1 MAGSRYDLTRAN
13 NVGVDHP
20 LEQGATF
27 QLTVGIQDDGVD
39 RPLVGHVARIKLL
52 EAWGGTVI
60 LSSASDTDPSE
71 WTLVTGSV
79 GFKYSDENTGALTT
93 RSDELAKELGS
104 DRAPGVYSMELE
116 DADGDIEVLLYG
128 EKVEVVPMGS

>member
-27 QLTVGIQDDGVD
+27 QLTIGIQDDGVD
-39 RPLVGHVARIKLL
+39 RPLASHVARIKVL
-52 EAWGGTVI
+52 EEWGGTVI
-60 LSSASDTDPSE
+60 FSSASDSDPSE
-71 WTLVTGSV
+71 WTIVTGSV
-79 GFKYSDENTGALTT
+79 GFKYSDENTQALTT

-104 DRAPGVYSMELE
+104 DRGPGVYSLELE
-116 DADGDIEVLLYG
+116 DAGGDIEVLIYG
-128 EKVEVVPMGS
+128 DKVEVVPMAS